1 MKNNKLKHSFIEKK
15 EPSLRSWAER
25 EREIS
30 SFENQRRELGVIH
43 GYLPEEIEVKP
54 IRTIQIVREV
64 GDNLYYNNRNPE
76 ELEMISKAVEN
87 DMARELGKLLM
98 ESGYTEFVKVVDP
111 NTFRT
116 KWKMQIK
123 VKRLNT

>member
-30 SFENQRRELGVIH
+30 SFENQRRELAVMH
-43 GYLPEEIEVKP
+43 GYHPEEIEVKP

-87 DMARELGKLLM
+87 DMARELGSLLM
-98 ESGYTEFVKVVDP
+98 DSGYTEFIKVVDP

-116 KWKMQIK
+116 KWKIQIK

>member
-15 EPSLRSWAER
+15 EPCLRSWVER
-25 EREIS
+25 EREIL
-30 SFENQRRELGVIH
+30 SFEDQRRELGVIP

-98 ESGYTEFVKVVDP
+98 ESGYTEFVKVIDP
-111 NTFRT
+111 TNFRT
-116 KWKMQIK
+116 KWKMMIK

>member
-15 EPSLRSWAER
+15 EPSLRDWVER
-25 EREIS
+25 EREIL
-30 SFENQRRELGVIH
+30 SFENQRRELGVIPGFH
-43 GYLPEEIEVKP
+43 PQEIEVKP
-54 IRTIQIVREV
+54 IISIQIEREI
-64 GDNLYYNNRNPE
+64 GDNLYFNNRNPE

-87 DMARELGKLLM
+87 DMARELGSLLM

-111 NTFRT
+111 TNFRT

>member
-15 EPSLRSWAER
+15 EPGLRDWVER
-25 EREIS
+25 EREIL
-30 SFENQRRELGVIH
+30 SFENQRRELGVIP
-43 GYLPEEIEVKP
+43 GFLPEEIEVKP
-54 IRTIQIVREV
+54 ISKVQIVREI
-64 GDNLYYNNRNPE
+64 GDNLYFNNKNPE

-87 DMARELGKLLM
+87 DMARELGSLLM
-98 ESGYTEFVKVVDP
+98 ESGYTEFVKVVNP

>member
-15 EPSLRSWAER
+15 EPSLRSWVER
-25 EREIS
+25 EREIL

-43 GYLPEEIEVKP
+43 GHLPEEIEVKP

-76 ELEMISKAVEN
+76 ELEMISKAVES
-87 DMARELGKLLM
+87 DMARELGSLLM
-98 ESGYTEFVKVVDP
+98 GSGYTEFVKVIDP

>member
-15 EPSLRSWAER
+15 EPCLRSWVER
-25 EREIS
+25 EREIL
-30 SFENQRRELGVIH
+30 SFEDQRRELGVIP

-54 IRTIQIVREV
+54 IRAIQIVREV

-76 ELEMISKAVEN
+76 ELEMISKAVES
-87 DMARELGKLLM
+87 DMARELGSLLM
-98 ESGYTEFVKVVDP
+98 DSGYTEFVKVVDP

>member
-1 MKNNKLKHSFIEKK
+1 
-15 EPSLRSWAER
+15 
-25 EREIS
+25 
-30 SFENQRRELGVIH
+30 
-43 GYLPEEIEVKP
+43 
-54 IRTIQIVREV
+54 
-64 GDNLYYNNRNPE
+64 
-76 ELEMISKAVEN
+76 MISKAVEN
-87 DMARELGKLLM
+87 DMARELGSLLM